1 MNKYSRLPIPNGR
14 MGLLLTICGIKNT
27 AIIEYGPSGTTHF
40 AMDFLRGTGENI
52 NNLYC
57 AHIEEKDILFGNTQ
71 KLEKAILELDSKN
84 IFKYI
89 FVVSTSITE
98 LIGIDLE
105 NCCELIE
112 DKVKAKL
119 VPVTKYSN
127 DITFGIKKGLELLIK
142 SQKLNSNLS
151 KNKFNIIGITKEECY
166 FKSNQKS
173 IENLMEEF
181 FKLKL
186 NCNLGCSNSIEEIEN
201 FLEAKINIVTR
212 IEGLE
217 IAKYLKDKYNIPY
230 VLVNFYSLKNIEES
244 LKNIGIALNK
254 ERISYLSQ
262 NDKVRIEKL
271 KTFLKYRLDGVKLN
285 ILIAG
290 NYFECYGLTKILEK
304 DLGIEVSEIVVNHE
318 LSLLHKEYLKGFEVR
333 LINRRDWEEKERY
346 DIVLGD
352 EEILNALNYEVG
364 IRVSNPNISA
374 RFFSNEN
381 SFMGIEGI
389 LKIGERILN
398 IL

>member
-57 AHIEEKDILFGNTQ
+57 AHIEEKDILFGNTR

-89 FVVSTSITE
+89 FVVSTSISE

-105 NCCELIE
+105 NCCELIK
-112 DKVKAKL
+112 DRVTAKL
-119 VPVTKYSN
+119 IPVTKYPN
-127 DITFGIKKGLELLIK
+127 DITFGIEKGLDLLIK
-142 SQKLNSNLS
+142 NQKLNSSLS

-166 FKSNQKS
+166 FRSNQKS
-173 IENLMEEF
+173 IENLMGEF
-181 FKLKL
+181 FKLTL
-186 NCNLGCSNSIEEIEN
+186 NCNLGCSNTIEEIEN
-201 FLEAKINIVTR
+201 FLEARINIVTR
-212 IEGLE
+212 IEGLRT
-217 IAKYLKDKYNIPY
+217 AKYLKDKYGIPY
-230 VLVNFYSLKNIEES
+230 ILVNFYSSKNIEES
-244 LKNIGIALNK
+244 LKNIGIALNEK
-254 ERISYLSQ
+254 RINYLSK
-262 NDKVRIEKL
+262 NDNNRIQKL
-271 KTFLKYRLDGVKLN
+271 KTFLKYKLDGLELN
-285 ILIAG
+285 ILVAG
-290 NYFECYGLTKILEK
+290 NYFECYGLTKIFED
-304 DLGIEVSEIVVNHE
+304 DLGLKVSEIVVNHE
-318 LSLLHKEYLKGFEVR
+318 LSLLHKEYLKEFEVR
-333 LINRRDWEEKERY
+333 IINRKDWEEKERY

-352 EEILNALNYEVG
+352 EEILNALNYKIG
-364 IRVSNPNISA
+364 IRVSNPNIKA

-381 SFMGIEGI
+381 SFIGVEGI

>member
-57 AHIEEKDILFGNTQ
+57 AHIEEKDILFGSTK

-186 NCNLGCSNSIEEIEN
+186 NCNLGCSSTIEEIEN

-217 IAKYLKDKYNIPY
+217 IAKYLKEKYDIPY
-230 VLVNFYSLKNIEES
+230 TLVNFYSFKNVEES
-244 LKNIGIALNK
+244 LKNIEIALNK

-262 NDKVRIEKL
+262 DDKGRIEKL
-271 KTFLKYRLDGVKLN
+271 KTFFKYKLDGVKLN
-285 ILIAG
+285 VLIAG
-290 NYFECYGLTKILEK
+290 NYFECYGLTKILEE

-352 EEILNALNYEVG
+352 EEILNALNYKVG